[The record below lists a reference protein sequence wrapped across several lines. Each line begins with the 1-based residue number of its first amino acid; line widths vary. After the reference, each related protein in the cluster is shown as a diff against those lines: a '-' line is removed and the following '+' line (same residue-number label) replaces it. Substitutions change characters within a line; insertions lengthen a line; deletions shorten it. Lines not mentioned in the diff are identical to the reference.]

1 MASAPVRTQRQHP
14 ASPDQLSRR
23 WNRVFDRLPPFS
35 DAPSTSYYL
44 ECEQDL
50 LDRYVGPLQGLRV
63 LKLDLWNEAK
73 NTRVLK
79 WMIEQRAQA
88 YGIDISPNVVSA
100 ALGIFNDGIR
110 PSQLLVS
117 DARSLPFHDAQ
128 FDLVYT
134 MGTVEHFADTDSA
147 IAEIHRVLRPGGH
160 AVVGVPNKHDPFLR
174 PLLVHVMNLLH
185 AYPYGYERSYTAA
198 ELSRLM
204 AAAGFEDVQ
213 LSGVLFMPGVLRM
226 LDLFCFCYARPL
238 SHLSGLMVHPFRWAY
253 RASKSARRHGYLVAA
268 IGRKAVP

>member
-1 MASAPVRTQRQHP
+1 MALAGARTRREHA
-14 ASPDQLSRR
+14 ASPEQLSRR
-23 WNRVFDRLPPFS
+23 WNKVFDQLPPFS
-35 DAPSTSYYL
+35 EAPSTGYYL
-44 ECEQDL
+44 ECEQL
-50 LDRYVGPLQGLRV
+50 LIDRYIGSLQDLRV

-100 ALGIFNDGIR
+100 AQGIFNDGIR

-117 DARSLPFHDAQ
+117 DARSLPFHGGQ

-147 IAEIHRVLRPGGH
+147 IAEIHRVLKPGGR

-174 PLLVHVMNLLH
+174 PLLVHVMNLFH

-198 ELSRLM
+198 ELRRLM
-204 AAAGFEDVQ
+204 TAAGFENVQ
-213 LSGVLFMPGVLRM
+213 LSGVLFMPGLLRM
-226 LDLFCFCYARPL
+226 LDLVCFCYARPL
-238 SHLSGLMVHPFRWAY
+238 SHLSGLMVHPFRLAY
-253 RASKSARRHGYLVAA
+253 RASKFARRHGYLVAA
-268 IGRKAVP
+268 VGRKAAR